1 MKSKIGF
8 NLLFALLAF
17 PIGLALL
24 REFDFNTFTFRKTA
38 LGILYLITF
47 IVCIY
52 FMLKKKAKSNE
63 QE

>member
-1 MKSKIGF
+1 MKNKIGF
-8 NLLFALLAF
+8 NFIFALLAF

-38 LGILYLITF
+38 LGFLYLITF

-52 FMLKKKAKSNE
+52 FMLKKKPQLPEK
-63 QE
+63 